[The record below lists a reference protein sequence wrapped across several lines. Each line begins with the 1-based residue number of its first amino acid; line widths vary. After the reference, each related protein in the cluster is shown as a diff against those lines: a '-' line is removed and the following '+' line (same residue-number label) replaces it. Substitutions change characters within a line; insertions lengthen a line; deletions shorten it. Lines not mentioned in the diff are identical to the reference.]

1 MTRPAWL
8 DVVAE
13 ICGGEPEDWRPVN
26 AHGIT
31 WRWRDEDSTERTWS
45 ADGAS
50 IWHEGGGLWV
60 EVRCYGEPDHAQLA
74 RAVRAGLAVARG
86 DLDVAALQQQVATL
100 TRERDGLAAERA
112 TLHTFLTAAAEPE
125 SYPDDPR
132 LFALSAEQ
140 ERLITAYAARWRAE
154 CKAADKERAEIA
166 AGPDWREIHAL
177 RAFASRVQA
186 AHATSGCEREPVR
199 LSSLPLLADRVVSAA
214 DRLAGALETI
224 ERIASAAGCPDVEP
238 ADLPARVAALAG
250 PVGSLVPDAPG
261 LWWLD
266 MGGWVEPVRVRSEH
280 GRGLV
285 YGDAF
290 GCWLVSSELATRWL
304 GPVAPPRGAR

>member
-13 ICGGEPEDWRPVN
+13 ICGGEVEDWREIG
-26 AHGIT
+26 AHGGT
-31 WRWRDEDSTERTWS
+31 WRWRDEDDTERRWL
-45 ADGAS
+45 ADDDS
-50 IWHEGGGLWV
+50 VWHEGGGLWV
-60 EVRCYGEPDHAQLA
+60 EARCSGGEVDHARLA
-74 RAVRAGLAVARG
+74 RAVLAGLAVARG
-86 DLDVAALQQQVATL
+86 DLDVDALQQQVATL

-166 AGPDWREIHAL
+166 A
-177 RAFASRVQA
+177 
-186 AHATSGCEREPVR
+186 
-199 LSSLPLLADRVVSAA
+199 
-214 DRLAGALETI
+214 RLAAL
-224 ERIASAAGCPDVEP
+224 V
-238 ADLPARVAALAG
+238 G

-261 LWWLD
+261 WWWRDFDDSNGPIPVWVGDGGITESGLWYSCAGD
-266 MGGWVEPVRVRSEH
+266 EDEPIPD
-280 GRGLV
+280 G
-285 YGDAF
+285 F
-290 GCWLVSSELATRWL
+290 WF

>member
-74 RAVRAGLAVARG
+74 RAVQAGLAVARG
-86 DLDVAALQQQVATL
+86 DLDVDALQRQVATL
-100 TRERDGLAAERA
+100 TRERDELAAERA
-112 TLHTFLTAAAEPE
+112 TLHTFLEAAAEPE
-125 SYPDDPR
+125 AYPDDPR

-166 AGPDWREIHAL
+166 A
-177 RAFASRVQA
+177 
-186 AHATSGCEREPVR
+186 
-199 LSSLPLLADRVVSAA
+199 
-214 DRLAGALETI
+214 RLAAL
-224 ERIASAAGCPDVEP
+224 V
-238 ADLPARVAALAG
+238 G

-261 LWWLD
+261 WWWRDFDDSNGPIPVWVGDGGITESGLWYSCAGD
-266 MGGWVEPVRVRSEH
+266 EDEPIPD
-280 GRGLV
+280 G
-285 YGDAF
+285 F
-290 GCWLVSSELATRWL
+290 WF